1 MKKIAR
7 RKFITTGGSL
17 LLAYP
22 LLNFSPFKVQQTQ
35 RNRILLRTGW
45 GTDTFGDLASIPA
58 AYRSIQRYVPNT
70 EVYIWPDKM
79 NDDLRALLEKNFTQ
93 LKMVTGEISKSGQ
106 PDTTELKEA
115 FDNANMF
122 VYTPGARK
130 KIDWSGLGN
139 GNETESISYCQNT
152 GLPYVIYGLG
162 DIPDDPDEQP
172 AFIKKVNGAALA
184 FVTESAS
191 EEKIKNLKTKIENLQ
206 SGPDPLFGFDLKDD
220 TAARHFLDNKGL
232 SYQNFIVMNIRN
244 GEFSDAGNN
253 KPGERLVFLLENWMS
268 ATRHLIL
275 LVADTEEDMDAVKKI
290 HENLPD
296 EMKTKIILY
305 DGPLAPD
312 LLSSIYEKSRITAA
326 MSAYPL
332 TSALLSDIP
341 VFHFNDLS
349 LDSTGQ
355 IFVDLGLKH
364 YVADTRN
371 NSKEKLLEMLFEIN
385 KSYVK
390 ALLDIN
396 KAHKE
401 VTKQLEQSFG
411 DIHKLLV
418 KINPPPKKKEQK
430 KK

>member
-1 MKKIAR
+1 
-7 RKFITTGGSL
+7 
-17 LLAYP
+17 
-22 LLNFSPFKVQQTQ
+22 
-35 RNRILLRTGW
+35 
-45 GTDTFGDLASIPA
+45 
-58 AYRSIQRYVPNT
+58 
-70 EVYIWPDKM
+70 
-79 NDDLRALLEKNFTQ
+79 
-93 LKMVTGEISKSGQ
+93 
-106 PDTTELKEA
+106 
-115 FDNANMF
+115 
-122 VYTPGARK
+122 
-130 KIDWSGLGN
+130 
-139 GNETESISYCQNT
+139 
-152 GLPYVIYGLG
+152 
-162 DIPDDPDEQP
+162 
-172 AFIKKVNGAALA
+172 
-184 FVTESAS
+184 
-191 EEKIKNLKTKIENLQ
+191 
-206 SGPDPLFGFDLKDD
+206 
-220 TAARHFLDNKGL
+220 
-232 SYQNFIVMNIRN
+232 
-244 GEFSDAGNN
+244 
-253 KPGERLVFLLENWMS
+253 
-268 ATRHLIL
+268 
-275 LVADTEEDMDAVKKI
+275 
-290 HENLPD
+290 
-296 EMKTKIILY
+296 
-305 DGPLAPD
+305 LAPD